1 MTAHRDLSGSDIHE
15 PKGIEDAAEGQIY
28 QADGSGSGSWT
39 SFSLAI
45 PVGMISDYAGSSA
58 PSGWLLCYG
67 QNVSRTTYS
76 DLFTAI
82 STQYGVGDGST
93 TFTLPDCRGRASA
106 GKDNMGGVSADRLT
120 NQTGGLNGDTLG
132 ATGGSETHTLTEAQL
147 PSHTHTFSATTSS
160 DGAHTHSYGNA
171 GGSQSVANG
180 GNNAADTD
188 SGTTSSNGNHTH
200 TVSGT
205 TGTGSGSGTA
215 HNIVQPTIIFNKII
229 YTGVS

>member
-15 PKGIEDAAEGQIY
+15 PKGIEDAADGQIY
-28 QADGSGSGSWT
+28 VADGSGSGAWE

-82 STQYGVGDGST
+82 STTYGVGDGST
-93 TFTLPDCRGRASA
+93 TFTLPDCRGRVSA
-106 GKDNMGGVSADRLT
+106 GKDDMGGSSANRLT
-120 NQTGGLNGDTLG
+120 DADDGLNGDTLG
-132 ATGGSETHTLTEAQL
+132 DTGGGETQVLVEANL
-147 PSHTHTFSATTSS
+147 AAHTHTFSATTSS

-171 GGSQSVANG
+171 GGTESTANG
-180 GNNAADTD
+180 GNSAADTS
-188 SGTTSSNGNHTH
+188 SGTTGSNGAHTH

-205 TGTGSGSGTA
+205 TGSTGSGTA
-215 HNIVQPTIIFNKII
+215 FGIVQPTIIFNKII